1 MSKSSIGKISSYQV
15 NILVFIQTVDKTFG
29 CEHGWMWKFICL
41 VPVPVQVL
49 AELKKTGFFKY
60 WSSAALFNLVTIHRM
75 HEVTRELN
83 VVTDSY
89 SEMNFYFFNFF
100 DRSANRDRRQWIP
113 QQLFSNFFS
122 RFTAPLLGISFKI
135 TYIFVTLL
143 MDNLLPRIKG
153 LVGPRLRYI
162 AECAEQKNLLA
173 SYCIS

>member
-1 MSKSSIGKISSYQV
+1 MLDKMSKSSIGKISSYQV

-49 AELKKTGFFKY
+49 AELKKTVFFKY

-83 VVTDSY
+83 VVTDSC

-100 DRSANRDRRQWIP
+100 WQKC
-113 QQLFSNFFS
+113 QQRETPMNSTTIVLKFFLS
-122 RFTAPLLGISFKI
+122 VYSTLAWHLILDYLHLCDVIHGQPL
-135 TYIFVTLL
+135 TQ
-143 MDNLLPRIKG
+143 D
-153 LVGPRLRYI
+153 
-162 AECAEQKNLLA
+162 
-173 SYCIS
+173 